1 MQLLEGCTAAA
12 YNRRKRRLGAFWQD
26 RYNATAVESGEHL
39 WRCMVY
45 VDLNMVRA
53 GAVSHPGQWPHAGY
67 HEIVRPRQR
76 YRIVDREALSEV
88 LDIGCIE
95 QISARYDEAV
105 EEALARGSRRD
116 DRWTKNIAV
125 GSREYVERV
134 AAELGSRA
142 LYRKVGAVGDGQF
155 VLREGG
161 ASYTA
166 FSPARIAG

>member
-1 MQLLEGCTAAA
+1 MKVSQVATIESLPG
-12 YNRRKRRLGAFWQD
+12 RRR
-26 RYNATAVESGEHL
+26 S
-39 WRCMVY
+39 
-45 VDLNMVRA
+45 
-53 GAVSHPGQWPHAGY
+53 
-67 HEIVRPRQR
+67 
-76 YRIVDREALSEV
+76 
-88 LDIGCIE
+88 
-95 QISARYDEAV
+95 
-105 EEALARGSRRD
+105 D

-142 LYRKVGAVGDGQF
+142 LYRKVGAVSDGQF